1 MTPSGRLFLAVDPPA
16 AVRAELGRW
25 ARSALAPGE
34 RPVGGREPRAGSRE
48 QPGGRREPRAGRRE
62 QPGGRR
68 EPRSGSREQA
78 GGRRERPGRA
88 PSDGI
93 RRVGVDGLHITVC
106 FLGDQPLDLVEEI
119 GEVVR
124 GAVIDLARGGLSAG
138 PLAVGA
144 PVWLPP
150 RRPRALALEIHDES
164 GGLTALYED
173 LRQGLGSAIG
183 WEPER
188 RRFRPHI
195 TLARL
200 RTWAPPPECVEPT
213 PALVFEPESI
223 TLYRSWLEPDGAVYE
238 GLVRVGL
245 GIAGGASSPSPW

>member
-1 MTPSGRLFLAVDPPA
+1 MTPTGRLFLAVDPPA

-25 ARSALAPGE
+25 ARAALAPGV
-34 RPVGGREPRAGSRE
+34 PQGGGREPRAGSRE
-48 QPGGRREPRAGRRE
+48 RPGGGREPRAGIRE
-62 QPGGRR
+62 R
-68 EPRSGSREQA
+68 A
-78 GGRRERPGRA
+78 GGRRERPGRS

-106 FLGDQPLDLVEEI
+106 FLGEQPLDLVEEI
-119 GEVVR
+119 GEIVR
-124 GAVIDLARGGLSAG
+124 GAVIDLATGGFSAG

-150 RRPRALALEIHDES
+150 RRPRALALEIHDEA

-173 LRQGLGSAIG
+173 LRLRLGSAIG

-188 RRFRPHI
+188 RRLRAHI

-223 TLYRSWLEPDGAVYE
+223 TLYRSRLEPDGAVYE
-238 GLVRVGL
+238 GLLRVGL
-245 GIAGGASSPSPW
+245 GIDGGASSPSAW